1 MLSFENCLFIEG
13 EDAIKE
19 HFRDKKEV
27 LLIAGKGFDPRATKG
42 LECIR
47 DEINRLSV
55 CIVDYEDRGV
65 KENKLHESRSEE
77 NIKRIAELSKGIEL
91 EIKKVPQYS
100 KLDNSKVLV
109 ISESVRENFDEKSI
123 QKYKHI
129 IIDISAM
136 PRAVVF
142 SLIKRITKIKD
153 ETQKVCIMVCE
164 NSEWDEKINPVIVE
178 ESAEYLQGFNTF
190 SMSQDNS
197 IEQTI
202 WIPMLGMNEE
212 NAFEIIYN
220 FLDPIEICPVVPF
233 PSTDIH
239 RGEAILRYYGE
250 TLFRVHNIDKR
261 NIIYVP
267 ENHPL
272 LIYRKLYDTVRY
284 YEKALARNTRTTNGY
299 KYAFSSQSSKLI
311 DLGMLLAVLHLENQ
325 SIKAGI
331 VVVENQGYSPNE
343 EYLEENNKLYCLC
356 LDDEIF
362 GW

>member
-13 EDAIKE
+13 ENAIKE
-19 HFRDKKEV
+19 HFREKTEV

-47 DEINRLSV
+47 DEIKNLSV
-55 CIVDYEDRGV
+55 CIVDYEDKGI

-77 NIKRIAELSKGIEL
+77 NIKRIEQLSEGIEL
-91 EIKKVPQYS
+91 DIKKVPQYT
-100 KLDNSKVLV
+100 KLGNSKVLV
-109 ISESVRENFDEKSI
+109 ISESVRESFKKENI

-142 SLIKRITKIKD
+142 SLIKRIIKIKD
-153 ETQKVCIMVCE
+153 ETQKVCVMVCE

-250 TLFRVHNIDKR
+250 ELFRVHSIDKR

-284 YEKALARNTRTTNGY
+284 YEKALVRDARTTNRY

-311 DLGMLLAVLHLENQ
+311 DLGMLLAILHLENQ
-325 SIKAGI
+325 AIKAGI
-331 VVVENQGYSPNE
+331 VVVENQGYSSNE

>member
-1 MLSFENCLFIEG
+1 MFSFENCLFIEG
-13 EDAIKE
+13 EDEIRA
-19 HFRDKKEV
+19 HFEGENET

-42 LECIR
+42 LECIQ
-47 DEINRLSV
+47 NVVKQLSV
-55 CIVDYEDRGV
+55 CIIDYEDKGIR
-65 KENKLHESRSEE
+65 ENKLHESRSEE
-77 NIKRIAELSKGIEL
+77 NMKRIEQICKNKKLFYR
-91 EIKKVPQYS
+91 KVPQYS
-100 KLDNSKVLV
+100 KQNSSKVLV
-109 ISESVRENFDEKSI
+109 ISESVREAFNGESI
-123 QKYKHI
+123 QQYKNI

-142 SLIKRITKIKD
+142 SLIKRVLKIKS
-153 ETQKVCIMVCE
+153 ECQKVYIVVCE

-212 NAFEIIYN
+212 NAFQIIYN
-220 FLDPIEICPVVPF
+220 FLDPVEICPVVPF

-239 RGEAILRYYGE
+239 RGEAILRSYGE
-250 TLFRVHNIDKR
+250 ELFRVHNIDKR

-267 ENHPL
+267 ENHPV
-272 LIYRKLYDTVRY
+272 LIYQKLYDTVRY
-284 YEKALARNTRTTNGY
+284 YEKALAREVHSGNGY

-311 DLGMLLAVLHLENQ
+311 DLGMLLAILCLEEQ
-325 SIKAGI
+325 SIKVGI
-331 VVVENQGYSPNE
+331 VVVENQGYSSNE
-343 EYLEENNKLYCLC
+343 EYSEKNNKMYCLC
-356 LDDEIF
+356 INDEIF

>member
-1 MLSFENCLFIEG
+1 M
-13 EDAIKE
+13 
-19 HFRDKKEV
+19 
-27 LLIAGKGFDPRATKG
+27 
-42 LECIR
+42 
-47 DEINRLSV
+47 
-55 CIVDYEDRGV
+55 DYEDKGIR
-65 KENKLHESRSEE
+65 ENKLHESRSEE
-77 NIKRIAELSKGIEL
+77 NIKRMEQLSEGIEL
-91 EIKKVPQYS
+91 DIKKVPQYAKLGSS
-100 KLDNSKVLV
+100 KILV
-109 ISESVRENFDEKSI
+109 ISESVRESFKKENI
-123 QKYKHI
+123 QKYKYI

-142 SLIKRITKIKD
+142 SLIKRIIKVKD
-153 ETQKVCIMVCE
+153 ETQKVYIMVCE

-178 ESAEYLQGFNTF
+178 ESAEYLQGFNPF
-190 SMSQDNS
+190 SMSQDNT

-233 PSTDIH
+233 PSTDIY
-239 RGEAILRYYGE
+239 RGETILRYYGDD
-250 TLFRVHNIDKR
+250 LFRVHSIDKR

-267 ENHPL
+267 ENQPL

-284 YEKALARNTRTTNGY
+284 YEKALVKDTRTSNRY

-311 DLGMLLAVLHLENQ
+311 DIGMLLAILHLESQN
-325 SIKAGI
+325 IKAGI
-331 VVVENQGYSPNE
+331 VVVENQGYSSNE

-356 LDDEIF
+356 LNDEIF

>member
-47 DEINRLSV
+47 DEISSLSV

-77 NIKRIAELSKGIEL
+77 NIKRIKELSKGIEL

-100 KLDNSKVLV
+100 KLGNSKVLV

-142 SLIKRITKIKD
+142 SLIKRITKIKN

-284 YEKALARNTRTTNGY
+284 YEKALGRDTRTTDGY

-311 DLGMLLAVLHLENQ
+311 DLGMLLAILHLENQ

-331 VVVENQGYSPNE
+331 VVVENQGYSSNE

>member
-1 MLSFENCLFIEG
+1 MLSFEDCLFIEG
-13 EDAIKE
+13 ENAIKE
-19 HFRDKKEV
+19 HFRERTEA

-47 DEINRLSV
+47 DEIKSLSV
-55 CIVDYEDRGV
+55 CIIDYEDRGI

-77 NIKRIAELSKGIEL
+77 NIKRIEQLCEGIEL
-91 EIKKVPQYS
+91 NIKKVPQYS
-100 KLDNSKVLV
+100 KLGNSKVLV
-109 ISESVRENFDEKSI
+109 ISESVRESFKKENI
-123 QKYKHI
+123 QMYKQI

-142 SLIKRITKIKD
+142 SLIKRIIKIK
-153 ETQKVCIMVCE
+153 EENQKVYIMVCE

-250 TLFRVHNIDKR
+250 ALFRIHSIDKR

-284 YEKALARNTRTTNGY
+284 YEKALVKDKRTSNRY

-311 DLGMLLAVLHLENQ
+311 DLGMLLAILHLDNED
-325 SIKAGI
+325 IKAGI
-331 VVVENQGYSPNE
+331 VVVENQGYSSNE

-356 LDDEIF
+356 LNDEIF